1 MKPELSEPV
10 KVALQEVLNKIE
22 QVEESDADFLDRMK
36 QVICENKDMD
46 SADLDRLLALKG
58 KNNAL
63 ATELVEL
70 WEKSPENALE
80 ASGEAQA

>member
-1 MKPELSEPV
+1 M
-10 KVALQEVLNKIE
+10 LNKIE